1 MMKLKTTTPIILS
14 AILLVMACSE
24 QQAPEAEAEEVVR
37 RVNVRTEMVEPS
49 EFASY
54 LRLVGTVETSDD
66 IQISAEVSGELE
78 EYFVNEGDQV
88 KKDQVIAKI
97 DDTKVLQTIA
107 QLEAATEQAKE
118 NYERLKKIY
127 EEDNIGSEIN
137 YLNAK
142 YAFEQSEAQLN
153 SMKVDLGATEVKAP
167 FKGKI
172 ETFLV
177 EEGEIAIPGSPLV
190 RLIGSEKFVLS
201 AGVPARYADVV
212 RVNDRVDIW
221 FDTQNSDTLSGTIS
235 YVANSIN
242 TQNRTFRI
250 EVVLPKNQFLYKV
263 DMVANLRLQTFS
275 DEDVVV
281 ISEEFVYREDD
292 GYVVYVSGQDEQ
304 GNDVAVKQRVTLGA
318 SYRTKVII
326 ESGLG
331 VGDELITIGSAF
343 LNDGMR
349 IQIFEDTANA
359 VASQQ

>member
-1 MMKLKTTTPIILS
+1 MKLKTTTPILLS
-14 AILLVMACSE
+14 ALMLLMACSE
-24 QQAPEAEAEEVVR
+24 QQAPEAEVEEVIR
-37 RVNVRTEMVEPS
+37 RVNVRTEAIEPS

-66 IQISAEVSGELE
+66 IQIYAEVSGELE
-78 EYFVNEGDQV
+78 DYFINEGDRV
-88 KKDQVIAKI
+88 TKDQVIAKI
-97 DDTKVLQTIA
+97 DDTKLLQTKA
-107 QLEAATEQAKE
+107 QLVAATEQAKE

-127 EEDNIGSEIN
+127 EEENIGSEIN

-142 YAFEQSEAQLN
+142 YAYEQSQAQLN
-153 SMKVDLGATEVKAP
+153 SIEVDLGATEVKAP
-167 FKGKI
+167 FAGKV
-172 ETFLV
+172 ETFIV

-212 RVNDRVDIW
+212 RVNDEVDIW
-221 FDTQNSDTLSGTIS
+221 FDTQNSDTLSGVIS

-242 TQNRTFRI
+242 TQNRTFKI
-250 EVVLPKNQFLYKV
+250 EVVLPKNRFAYKV

-292 GYVVYVSGQDEQ
+292 GYIVYVSGKDDQ
-304 GNDVAVKQRVTLGA
+304 GNDVALKKEVTLGP
-318 SYRTKVII
+318 SYRTRVII
-326 ESGLG
+326 ESGLT

-343 LNDGMR
+343 LNEGMR
-349 IQIFEDTANA
+349 IQIFDDNANA